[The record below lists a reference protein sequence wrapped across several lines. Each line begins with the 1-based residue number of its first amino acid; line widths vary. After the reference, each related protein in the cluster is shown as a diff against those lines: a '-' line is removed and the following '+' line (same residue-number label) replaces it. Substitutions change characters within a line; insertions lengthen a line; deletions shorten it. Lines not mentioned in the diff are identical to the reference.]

1 MTAPQANPRATGLD
15 AQADNIDGPA
25 ALSSADADQSSPSG
39 PKLTMPKLPL
49 SKENALLAG
58 LFVAGMIAVYL
69 LGLRGGPAE
78 ASASQRAAERQVDSA
93 LQQLDRMLPDAA
105 PGRSKA
111 KQVVDTFYYE
121 ARQRQIPIEQLSGNP
136 FVFTLPAPRAE
147 PLRTTRTEATDLRTQ
162 PEDDVDVSQAVK
174 NLRLQSVLMGTHGA
188 TAMISNN
195 MLTEGQEIQGWTVKT
210 ILPREV
216 ILTWKDRQYVL
227 SMPK

>member
-1 MTAPQANPRATGLD
+1 MTEPQVNSSGPGLGVRGD
-15 AQADNIDGPA
+15 AIDDAGPA
-25 ALSSADADQSSPSG
+25 SAPKPDEMQAPSPRTSR
-39 PKLTMPKLPL
+39 KRISL

-58 LFVAGMIAVYL
+58 LFAAGMIVVYL

-93 LQQLDRMLPDAA
+93 LQQLDRMLPASTSG
-105 PGRSKA
+105 PSKA

-147 PLRTTRTEATDLRTQ
+147 PLRTTSTGTPLPKAQ
-162 PEDDVDVSQAVK
+162 PEADGDALECVRRLS
-174 NLRLQSVLMGTHGA
+174 LQSVLMGTHGA